1 MVVYPN
7 KLEVIKGE
15 EYVHLK
21 GKKLCQFFSITNIEE
36 SNFNKILE
44 RFYNLG
50 IAGLAREN
58 TQNSLGWILSMS
70 YKYRK

>member
-1 MVVYPN
+1 M
-7 KLEVIKGE
+7 
-15 EYVHLK
+15 
-21 GKKLCQFFSITNIEE
+21 CQFFSITNIEE